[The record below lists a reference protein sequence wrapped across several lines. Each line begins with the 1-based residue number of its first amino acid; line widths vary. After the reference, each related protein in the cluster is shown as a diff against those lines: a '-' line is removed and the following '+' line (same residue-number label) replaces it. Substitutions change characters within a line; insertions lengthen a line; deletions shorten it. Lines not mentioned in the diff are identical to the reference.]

1 MSKFITLYV
10 SENSDECPV
19 VFTVPEDV
27 VANAGN
33 MLEHDGELFPVKD
46 TIFIQL
52 DSAEYRLISSIC
64 TIRRAT
70 AVYYCHWS
78 AENA

>member
-1 MSKFITLYV
+1 MPKFITLYV
-10 SENSDECPV
+10 SENSDDCPV
-19 VFTVPEDV
+19 IFTLPEGV
-27 VANAGN
+27 TAFAGN
-33 MLEHDGELFPVKD
+33 LLEHEGELFSVKEV
-46 TIFIQL
+46 IFIQL
-52 DSAEYRLISSIC
+52 DSAEYRLISSLC